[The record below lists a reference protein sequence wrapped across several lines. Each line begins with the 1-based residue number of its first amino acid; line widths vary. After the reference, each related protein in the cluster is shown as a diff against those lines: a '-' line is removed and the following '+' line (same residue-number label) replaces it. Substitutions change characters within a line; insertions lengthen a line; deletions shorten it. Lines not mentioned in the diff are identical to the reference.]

1 MQKNVVIT
9 ILTIAL
15 LVLVIVTIGY
25 GCSFKM
31 ENFEDGAMETEDAE
45 DTEEEVGQPTKGKPV
60 KAPSALTPKEKEMF
74 ENIKNGTLT
83 DEDIQKFIAEGKLTE
98 KMVEKF
104 LEHVDVPALPSVPV
118 KTDAAPTKTAEKP
131 APVVEED
138 FDVEGFSGA
147 MFAQY

>member
-15 LVLVIVTIGY
+15 LVLVLVTIGF

-31 ENFEDGAMETEDAE
+31 ENFEDSAMEPEDAE
-45 DTEEEVGQPTKGKPV
+45 EAEEVPPT

-104 LEHVDVPALPSVPV
+104 LEHVEAPVLPNAPV
-118 KTDAAPTKTAEKP
+118 KPTTTSVKTAKKP
-131 APVVEED
+131 APVVEEE